1 MYQSISEKVMVTM
14 KKSYKGFLLIV
25 FLVFT
30 VACSNDEQENTTKN
44 FIRDNDY
51 NVIYSDLKG
60 LINEISMF
68 PTRNSEEKFIYY
80 VEGIK
85 DNCHKFTNDEIN
97 SFSNLLS
104 FNYQFNFNKIDY
116 DINDFN
122 KDVLVIKNCKK

>member
-1 MYQSISEKVMVTM
+1 MVTM
-14 KKSYKGFLLIV
+14 KKNYRYFLLII
-25 FLVFT
+25 LIGFT
-30 VACSNDEQENTTKN
+30 LACSNNELENNTKN

-51 NVIYSDLKG
+51 NVIYHDLKS

-104 FNYQFNFNKIDY
+104 IDYQFSFNKLDY

-122 KDVLVIKNCKK
+122 KDVTSIKNCIK

>member
-1 MYQSISEKVMVTM
+1 MVTM
-14 KKSYKGFLLIV
+14 KKNYRYFLLII
-25 FLVFT
+25 LIGFT
-30 VACSNDEQENTTKN
+30 LACSNNELENTSKN

-51 NVIYSDLKG
+51 NVIYHDLNS

-85 DNCHKFTNDEIN
+85 DNCHKFTNDELN

-104 FNYQFNFNKIDY
+104 INYQFSFNKLDY

-122 KDVLVIKNCKK
+122 KDVFAIKNCTK

>member
-1 MYQSISEKVMVTM
+1 MVTM
-14 KKSYKGFLLIV
+14 KKNYRYFLLII
-25 FLVFT
+25 LVGFT
-30 VACSNDEQENTTKN
+30 LACSNNELENTSKN

-51 NVIYSDLKG
+51 NVIYHDLKS
-60 LINEISMF
+60 LVNEISMF

-104 FNYQFNFNKIDY
+104 IDYQFSFNKLDY
-116 DINDFN
+116 DINAFN
-122 KDVLVIKNCKK
+122 KDVTSIKNCIK